1 MKKLILLFCIA
12 LTFNAC
18 KKTESLKDETVKANY
33 SGIKNVEEFDK
44 LIKEITLP
52 INNKTNNES
61 SMPKFKLSN
70 EAIQELRSSIVFDK
84 NGVFH
89 GFKKMT
95 MTNKELK
102 NEECMLLFE
111 LIANTQII
119 LLDKNSKIVSNTN
132 TNNWTVPL
140 TCHQDWT
147 WDHGRYGTDCCKVY
161 PDARCCTYGP
171 IIICTTIP

>member
-1 MKKLILLFCIA
+1 M
-12 LTFNAC
+12 FNAC
-18 KKTESLKDETVKANY
+18 KKTESLKDETVNANY

-61 SMPKFKLSN
+61 SMPKFKLSD

-95 MTNKELK
+95 KTNKELRK
-102 NEECMLLFE
+102 DECALLLQ
-111 LIANTQII
+111 LISNTKVI
-119 LLDKNSKIVSNTN
+119 LIDKNSKIISNTN
-132 TNNWTVPL
+132 TTNWAEPL
-140 TCHQDWT
+140 VCHDDWT
-147 WDHGRYGTDCCKVY
+147 WDHNRYGVNCCRPY
-161 PDARCCTYGP
+161 YDATCCTYGP
-171 IIICTTIP
+171 EIRCTTIP